1 MRYFVA
7 TTLFIAFFAPVFSY
21 DFFHTIDSSG
31 VFAVVWSVTCLTACC
46 GLANGPYGEN
56 HNNPDMFEVEEDLT
70 DIL

>member
-7 TTLFIAFFAPVFSY
+7 ITLFISFFAPVFAY

-31 VFAVVWSVTCLTACC
+31 VMAVVWSVTCLTACC
-46 GLANGPYGEN
+46 GLANGYSDN
-56 HNNPDMFEVEEDLT
+56 HNNPDKFEVEEDLT